1 MFCMDVAVEGC
12 LVGKS
17 SAALVAGGVWTAN
30 VICGNVMVEICL
42 GNINFVT
49 NGAGRST
56 GDVMIYVEVMIKE
69 VSIFKDLFTFRTSV
83 E

>member
-42 GNINFVT
+42 GYINFVT
-49 NGAGRST
+49 DGAGRST
-56 GDVMIYVEVMIKE
+56 GDVMVQLEVMIKKL
-69 VSIFKDLFTFRTSV
+69 SSFKDFFTFRTSV